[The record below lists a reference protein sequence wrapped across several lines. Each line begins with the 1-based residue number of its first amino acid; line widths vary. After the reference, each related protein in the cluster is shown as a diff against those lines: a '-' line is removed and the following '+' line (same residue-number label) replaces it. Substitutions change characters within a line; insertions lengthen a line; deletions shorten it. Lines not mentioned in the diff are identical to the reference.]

1 MSAESS
7 ENLDGVFAAL
17 AHPLRRSILE
27 RVNERQQT
35 VVELAAPHAVS
46 LNAVSKHIKKLEAAG
61 LVTRDV
67 DGSYH
72 RISINRAA
80 MNQAIRWMTHY
91 VPFWHE
97 NLQRLKTSLEKDR

>member
-1 MSAESS
+1 MNAETP
-7 ENLDGVFAAL
+7 ENLNRIFAAL

-27 RVNERQQT
+27 RVNKGQRT
-35 VVELAAPHAVS
+35 VVELAVPHEVS

-61 LVTRDV
+61 LVTRHV

-72 RISINRAA
+72 RIAIDRTA

-97 NLQRLKTSLEKDR
+97 NLQNLKSSLEENP